1 MKMEHKIDRI
11 GVLLL
16 HKRDRNFI
24 AQKSINIEFSFI
36 VAIKRRKFFPLYR
49 EQKKNPATE
58 TYKKRE
64 SSRENLW
71 TCVLWRKG

>member
-24 AQKSINIEFSFI
+24 SQESINIEFSLI
-36 VAIKRRKFFPLYR
+36 VAIKRRTFFPLYR
-49 EQKKNPATE
+49 EQNKNPAAE

-64 SSRENLW
+64 SSKENIW
-71 TCVLWRKG
+71 TCVG